1 MWEPSDW
8 IALAALFVTAIS
20 ILAATRNSRRRIEAD
35 KDLANSQMLEDRRT
49 RYIEDAYERL
59 PQLASLLE
67 RVSWDSFV
75 ANPPEPEIF
84 EFFLDQSRPA
94 WERSAELVAHINWF
108 QQFGWTKDI
117 REAADEVAAELQT
130 IYTSI
135 DWRRWT
141 VAKRS
146 HPSFGDTPPPLT
158 DDEVR
163 GFNEREMEFTQ
174 AVEDAE
180 KSLDRLAELI
190 RES

>member
-1 MWEPSDW
+1 M
-8 IALAALFVTAIS
+8 S

-35 KDLANSQMLEDRRT
+35 KDIASRQMLEDRRT

-75 ANPPEPEIF
+75 PNPPEPEGF

-94 WERSAELVAHINWF
+94 WERSAELVAYTKWF

-117 REAADEVAAELQT
+117 RDAADEVAAHLQ
-130 IYTSI
+130 IVYTSI

-141 VAKRS
+141 VAKRF
-146 HPSFGDTPPPLT
+146 HPSFGDRPPPLT
-158 DDEVR
+158 DEETER
-163 GFNEREMEFTQ
+163 FNDQELNLAK

-180 KSLDRLAELI
+180 NGLDKLSGCRRTAK
-190 RES
+190 